1 MTQPATPQPS
11 GVGQTALSVARAR
24 AAESRRADRLFED
37 PLADAFA
44 SAAPPEPDRPASDTV
59 DVRAIL
65 GAYVAVRTR
74 FFDDALLD
82 AAGTGCRQMV
92 ILGAGLDARA
102 FRLPWPAG
110 TRVFELD
117 MPDVFDF
124 KEPIVRSQGIKPT
137 CERLGVPVD
146 LRHDWPAALRS
157 LDFRPEAP
165 SAWLLEGLLMYLDE
179 ADRNRLFE
187 RIGALSAPGS
197 RMALE
202 PPAWTVTSDLVPH
215 VARGVLNREAVSQLV
230 ARTQDTPPDA
240 SIKDPAGWLLGH
252 GWQARLYDVM
262 ECFEL
267 YGRTV
272 DSPVSSAV
280 AAMRRFLATAERV
293 PTGVA
298 RLTMVP

>member
-1 MTQPATPQPS
+1 
-11 GVGQTALSVARAR
+11 
-24 AAESRRADRLFED
+24 
-37 PLADAFA
+37 
-44 SAAPPEPDRPASDTV
+44 
-59 DVRAIL
+59 
-65 GAYVAVRTR
+65 
-74 FFDDALLD
+74 
-82 AAGTGCRQMV
+82 
-92 ILGAGLDARA
+92 
-102 FRLPWPAG
+102 
-110 TRVFELD
+110 
-117 MPDVFDF
+117 
-124 KEPIVRSQGIKPT
+124 
-137 CERLGVPVD
+137 
-146 LRHDWPAALRS
+146 
-157 LDFRPEAP
+157 
-165 SAWLLEGLLMYLDE
+165 
-179 ADRNRLFE
+179 
-187 RIGALSAPGS
+187 
-197 RMALE
+197 MALE